1 VPPSPPELTPHVTPD
16 TNPHV
21 DGAADICRPCAT
33 AAAYAH
39 VAATT
44 RRECQSAP
52 GTHCTASPPLVRPK
66 TSPMR
71 TCKAHDQ
78 AQHPGSAASE
88 MRCTSPQ
95 LLDCLD
101 SRAPRGPM
109 TRCCARPVSVL
120 PIHARPIESA
130 ATICAGP
137 LAFFVTALP
146 NPTICPWAALT
157 SNVPTSSV
165 QRHSFI
171 THRAQPR
178 VALLPVPSSFRA
190 FTRDPWPARIV
201 FRLNPILSRYP
212 QILSPCVCEASS
224 LRNNGSHVEF
234 L

>member
-1 VPPSPPELTPHVTPD
+1 MQHRVKGQGQASAEHPAGFGCPYGRGVEDDDGRHHYRCPCVWSHRGRASANQRRPSLLIETGDLLSTGRHGTVPPSPLELTPHVTPD

-44 RRECQSAP
+44 RRECESAP
-52 GTHCTASPPLVRPK
+52 GTHCTASSPLVRPK
-66 TSPMR
+66 TGPMR
-71 TCKAHDQ
+71 MRKAHDQ
-78 AQHPGSAASE
+78 TQHPGSAAPE
-88 MRCTSPQ
+88 MHCASPQ

-109 TRCCARPVSVL
+109 TRCCPRPLSIL

-146 NPTICPWAALT
+146 NPTICP
-157 SNVPTSSV
+157 
-165 QRHSFI
+165 
-171 THRAQPR
+171 
-178 VALLPVPSSFRA
+178 
-190 FTRDPWPARIV
+190 
-201 FRLNPILSRYP
+201 
-212 QILSPCVCEASS
+212 
-224 LRNNGSHVEF
+224 
-234 L
+234 